1 MRPQSSPQSGDS
13 THRHLDMVGGNVK
26 SIVEIPQKDEGF
38 GYTLRNVMANHL
50 AATCK
55 MNAMNTAALCSILE
69 NTGVFEMGDAIGKP
83 GETQING
90 IRISGLER

>member
-1 MRPQSSPQSGDS
+1 MDVAAEYVSSLTCAASATTQAIINQFNIGMFDAPTIKSAVWGQYPQ
-13 THRHLDMVGGNVK
+13 TLDMVGGNVK

-55 MNAMNTAALCSILE
+55 FSAMNTA
-69 NTGVFEMGDAIGKP
+69 
-83 GETQING
+83 
-90 IRISGLER
+90 

>member
-1 MRPQSSPQSGDS
+1 MFDAPTIKSAVWGQYPQ
-13 THRHLDMVGGNVK
+13 TLDMVGGNVK

-55 MNAMNTAALCSILE
+55 KSAMNTAALCSILE
-69 NTGVFEMGDAIGKP
+69 NTGVFEMGDAIGN
-83 GETQING
+83 Q
-90 IRISGLER
+90 ERHRLLASHTRA